1 MTVEND
7 PDLLR
12 KAAQTKT
19 SHVHDRLDSVL
30 RELDRKLGAR
40 GEPWGQDKFGTQFYG
55 NYETSRQNAT
65 TNITN
70 ASTSFVNFTTGQV
83 RTADTMKKQD
93 QANRDG
99 LTWK

>member
-19 SHVHDRLDSVL
+19 THVHERLDSVL
-30 RELDRKLGAR
+30 GELNRKLSAR

-55 NYETSRQNAT
+55 NYKTSHANAT

-70 ASTSFVNFTTGQV
+70 ASTSFVNFSTGQV
-83 RTADTMKKQD
+83 KTADTMKKQD
-93 QANRDG
+93 HANSDG

>member
-19 SHVHDRLDSVL
+19 SNVREQLDGVL
-30 RELDRKLGAR
+30 KNLDTMLASR
-40 GEPWGQDKFGTQFYG
+40 GKPWGEDKFGTQFYG
-55 NYETSRQNAT
+55 NYQTSRANAT

-70 ASTSFVNFTTGQV
+70 ASTSFNNFVVGQV
-83 RTADTMKKQD
+83 KTADTMKRQD
-93 QANRDG
+93 QANRDN
-99 LTWK
+99 LRWK